1 MNGSTEIYIPPI
13 SASFTICYFQLKKL
27 EMIGF
32 AQFYLINCAAIQK
45 DFLFEQNQTVKK
57 KSPKAPKQLFALLL

>member
-1 MNGSTEIYIPPI
+1 MNGNIHIYIPAI

-27 EMIGF
+27 EMVGF
-32 AQFYLINCAAIQK
+32 AQFYLINCAAMQK
-45 DFLFEQNQTVKK
+45 DFVFEQKLTAKK